1 VKFVC
6 LFISTMLWM
15 SPGWAGWPEVPSPRN
30 SKVEQIGEEVR
41 LNGIPMRMQRVLS
54 TDKPADIIQFYRS
67 ALGPKHAE
75 EKLPDG
81 LLLAQGQGD
90 YFVTVRVKV
99 LGPSFT
105 ETLISVSDARGAQN
119 AANRPLGFPIP
130 AETQVLS
137 DMESTDSGKISRQ
150 LVLVNSHSIDVNV
163 NFITR
168 TLQARGYKPQPGETQ
183 NLETGR
189 VLMFGGANREARLV
203 VVRKDGASNVV
214 LTTVLM
220 P

>member
-1 VKFVC
+1 MNPGLLAWAALLC
-6 LFISTMLWM
+6 ASA
-15 SPGWAGWPEVPSPRN
+15 GWAGWPELPLPPGSRAE
-30 SKVEQIGEEVR
+30 SIGEQIR
-41 LNGIPMRMQRVLS
+41 LNGIPVRMQRVLS
-54 TDKPADIIQFYRS
+54 DDKPKAVIQFYRA
-67 ALGPKHAE
+67 ALGAKHAE
-75 EKLPDG
+75 QKLPDG
-81 LLLAQGQGD
+81 ILFAQGRGD

-105 ETLISVSDARGAQN
+105 ETLVSVSDVRGAEN

-137 DMESTDSGKISRQ
+137 DMESTDAGKVSRQ
-150 LVLVNSHSIDVNV
+150 LVLMNNHSIDANV
-163 NFITR
+163 ASITKA
-168 TLQARGYKPQPGETQ
+168 LQERGYEPQSGDTQ
-183 NLETGR
+183 NLESGR

-214 LTTVLM
+214 LTTVQM

>member
-1 VKFVC
+1 MKTAWI
-6 LFISTMLWM
+6 LLTAMLWVP
-15 SPGWAGWPEVPSPRN
+15 PGWAGWPDVPSPRN
-30 SKVEQIGEEVR
+30 ARVEQIGEQVR

-54 TDKPADIIQFYRS
+54 KDRPADVIQFYRA

-75 EKLPDG
+75 QKLPDG
-81 LLLAQGQGD
+81 ILFAQGRGG

-105 ETLISVSDARGAQN
+105 ETLVSVSDARGAEN

-130 AETQVLS
+130 AETQILS
-137 DMESTDSGKISRQ
+137 DMESTDAGKVSRQ
-150 LVLVNSHSIDVNV
+150 LVLVNGHSINTNV
-163 NFITR
+163 ASITKALR
-168 TLQARGYKPQPGETQ
+168 ERGYEPQSGDTQ
-183 NLETGR
+183 NLESGR

-203 VVRKDGASNVV
+203 VVRKDGTSNVV
-214 LTTVLM
+214 LTTVQM